1 MCSVEVIQVN
11 LQHQDNPEAKEMPT
25 VVCGRKIYT
34 YIGFLIFFLMAV
46 IPCAKFISEFFYS
59 ILFSSIKSILI
70 PGLPSSQKQESLASE
85 VSWILLGNIF
95 MVSHPKRVRNL
106 RKFGKVIITL
116 TGMWQCAV
124 PTCTHSPT
132 CNSFNFV

>member
-1 MCSVEVIQVN
+1 MCQIH
-11 LQHQDNPEAKEMPT
+11 L
-25 VVCGRKIYT
+25 RI
-34 YIGFLIFFLMAV
+34 
-46 IPCAKFISEFFYS
+46 FYS
-59 ILFSSIKSILI
+59 ILFSSIKRILI
-70 PGLPSSQKQESLASE
+70 PGLTSSQKQESLASE

-95 MVSHPKRVRNL
+95 MVSNPKRARNL

-132 CNSFNFV
+132 CNSFNFVYIFICHASLTITCFRGGGYFTHLQGPLAAKIQV

>member
-1 MCSVEVIQVN
+1 MFCRSDKGKFTTSRQPRSKGNVHSGLWGKN
-11 LQHQDNPEAKEMPT
+11 
-25 VVCGRKIYT
+25 IYI
-34 YIGFLIFFLMAV
+34 YWLSHFLSDGGYPLCQIHLR
-46 IPCAKFISEFFYS
+46 IFYS

-95 MVSHPKRVRNL
+95 MVSNPNRVRNL